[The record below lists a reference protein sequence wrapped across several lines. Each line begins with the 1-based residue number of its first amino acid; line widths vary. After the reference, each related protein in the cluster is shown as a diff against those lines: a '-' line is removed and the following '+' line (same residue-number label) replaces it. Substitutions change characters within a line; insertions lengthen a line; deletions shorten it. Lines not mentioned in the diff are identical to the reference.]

1 MIYYLKNCSIGTFD
15 IYICK
20 IHMYKNRGSFVR
32 IFQAQVQNS
41 PNIYIFFFFD
51 ETKSKFLHL
60 DPSRFYVKTF

>member
-1 MIYYLKNCSIGTFD
+1 
-15 IYICK
+15 
-20 IHMYKNRGSFVR
+20 MYKNRGSFVR
-32 IFQAQVQNS
+32 TFQAQVQNS